1 MKKYFP
7 VNPSAESICDTVAV
21 IFLTVFIICSVI
33 ALIAGLA
40 MESFFIGILGAI
52 LFVIVGLVSWASL
65 KVIVNISRSL
75 YNITETLQEVYFPA
89 GSESPQTI
97 VSSDANNGCRFSIGQ
112 LVIVKNDER
121 QFRISSINEDGYY
134 SEKFDNTFTE
144 DEIEDFD
151 AYWAEKKK

>member
-1 MKKYFP
+1 MKTPYA

-21 IFLTVFIICSVI
+21 IFLTVSIICSVI

-40 MESFFIGILGAI
+40 MESFLIGILGAI
-52 LFVIVGLVSWASL
+52 LFVILGLVSWASL

-75 YNITETLQEVYFPA
+75 YNITETLQAVTPTTSVATQSTE
-89 GSESPQTI
+89 QMDTT
-97 VSSDANNGCRFSIGQ
+97 NGCRFSVGQ

-121 QFRISSINEDGYY
+121 QFRISSINEAGYY

-144 DEIEDFD
+144 DEIEDFN